1 MKNEK
6 YIIDAKSNILQAISL
21 IKYNKNRM
29 IFISRNNKIIGS
41 LSNGDILNGLLNR
54 TDMNANVTKVMNKSF
69 IYLKDKDLKLAKSLF
84 KKTGVSIIPVLNS
97 KMIID
102 HLYFLNDF
110 L

>member
-1 MKNEK
+1 MFKIKTKFN
-6 YIIDAKSNILQAISL
+6 SISE
-21 IKYNKNRM
+21 ND
-29 IFISRNNKIIGS
+29 KIIES
-41 LSNGDILNGLLNR
+41 LSNEDILNGLLNR

-69 IYLKDKDLKLAKSLF
+69 IYLKNKDLKLAKSLF